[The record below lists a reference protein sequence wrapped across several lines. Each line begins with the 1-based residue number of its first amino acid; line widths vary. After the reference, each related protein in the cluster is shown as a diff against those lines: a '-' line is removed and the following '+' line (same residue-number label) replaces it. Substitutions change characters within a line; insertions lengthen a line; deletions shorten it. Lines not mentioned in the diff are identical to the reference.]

1 MAESTRGDVTIESDM
16 RRPTQEMV
24 FSPDGKMLACAE
36 DHNRVLVYEVATGKP
51 RRELR
56 GHQAAVRAL
65 AWSADGRFLVSGS
78 MDATALVWD
87 VTGHSLSWRRQTAD
101 PSSGVLEARWK
112 ALAEDDAHGGA
123 LAVGFLMGAPR
134 QTVAFVKEHL
144 RPVPRTDAAQIEG
157 LIAGLDQEEFA
168 ARERASH
175 ELEKLDTV
183 AETAMRKALAG
194 RPSAEVRRR
203 VENLL
208 ARLEAAPSGEWLR
221 ALRAIELLE
230 YFATPEARA
239 SLKDLAEGA
248 PEGRLTQETKAAL
261 ERLDRRP
268 LP

>member
-1 MAESTRGDVTIESDM
+1 
-16 RRPTQEMV
+16 MV
-24 FSPDGKMLACAE
+24 FSPDGKTLACAE
-36 DHNRVLVYEVATGKP
+36 DHNRILVYEVATGKP

-65 AWSADGRFLVSGS
+65 AWSADGRFLVSGG

-87 VTGHSLSWRRQTAD
+87 VTGHGRAWRRQTAD
-101 PSSGVLEARWK
+101 PSPGELEARWK
-112 ALAEDDAHGGA
+112 ALGEDDASGGA
-123 LAVGFLMGAPR
+123 LGVGSLMGAPR

-144 RPVPRTDAAQIEG
+144 RPVPRTDAARIEG
-157 LIAGLDQEEFA
+157 LIAGLDQEDFA
-168 ARERASH
+168 ARERASR

-183 AETAMRKALAG
+183 AAAALSKALAG

-221 ALRAIELLE
+221 ALRAIELLD

-239 SLKDLAEGA
+239 SLEELAEGA
-248 PEGRLTQETKAAL
+248 PEARLTQEAKGAL

-268 LP
+268 AP